1 MSGYSKIS
9 KKFNLSF
16 FKKIFPY
23 IILIFISLF
32 IHFNALSKP
41 GMYITHDGEVH
52 ILRSINFKE
61 EILRGQIPVRMIPQQ
76 AYSYGY
82 EVFNFFYPLPA
93 YLTSIF
99 QLSGMT
105 TTASFK
111 LMQFFTTLLS
121 GVFFYMWLKRHTDS
135 LSALT
140 GSLIYL
146 LVPFRIATIY
156 VTGQLGGYLGL
167 LFVPIILNGL
177 YDVFK
182 EKNKH
187 GLFLSFGIAGLIT
200 SHLLSAIVFFIPL
213 AFYTL
218 YLMNSKRSVKLIKKF
233 ILYSLLGFGLSSFY
247 FIPFMIEK
255 KWIRLGNAILVNHR
269 DHWPTIKQLLY
280 SPWGYGHSNPGPN
293 DGMTFQIGF
302 TILVS
307 SFVALLLSFTKKLS
321 SNLTKIMVVATL
333 IIFYLMTDYSR
344 SLWELIVP
352 LQLVQYPWRLLAS
365 TSLIGS
371 ILIGLISNSLKGKN
385 KYLFIVFILALGF
398 YNVRNYLRAWPND
411 WRVDNDYINNTHALH
426 GPTDISWELTPINV
440 TQVPSETPEFVVGN
454 PDIESFGVTIPIT
467 GSIRKSVNIKTVKPT
482 TVELSLWSLPVWK
495 IYVND
500 KLSNTQISEN
510 GTVLVNVPE
519 AESKIEVV
527 LVETPLEKT
536 SNFITVLSFLILII
550 LYIKNKKNENLK

>member
-1 MSGYSKIS
+1 
-9 KKFNLSF
+9 
-16 FKKIFPY
+16 
-23 IILIFISLF
+23 
-32 IHFNALSKP
+32 
-41 GMYITHDGEVH
+41 
-52 ILRSINFKE
+52 
-61 EILRGQIPVRMIPQQ
+61 
-76 AYSYGY
+76 
-82 EVFNFFYPLPA
+82 
-93 YLTSIF
+93 
-99 QLSGMT
+99 
-105 TTASFK
+105 
-111 LMQFFTTLLS
+111 
-121 GVFFYMWLKRHTDS
+121 
-135 LSALT
+135 
-140 GSLIYL
+140 
-146 LVPFRIATIY
+146 
-156 VTGQLGGYLGL
+156 
-167 LFVPIILNGL
+167 
-177 YDVFK
+177 
-182 EKNKH
+182 
-187 GLFLSFGIAGLIT
+187 
-200 SHLLSAIVFFIPL
+200 
-213 AFYTL
+213 
-218 YLMNSKRSVKLIKKF
+218 MNSKRSVKLIKKF